1 VVLASAQWEKTNLRS
16 IHLLVVDDDPDARR
30 AVARLLEICGAEVV
44 SAETVEEAN
53 HIIVGSRPFDA
64 AIVDYQLV
72 DKNCLSII
80 SRLRSGNKPCCA
92 LMITGDPDETRGKEA
107 IAAGA
112 DDFLIKPFIAR
123 ELISAVAKT
132 VQQTRQWRARLN
144 TSYSVAPKDEP
155 GAIREES
162 DNAVGLPEYRACVEE
177 LSRRGNLSLR
187 ERQVLEQVMLGKKN
201 RDAGA
206 AIGCSERTV
215 KYHMAKILKK
225 IGVTSRNELIR
236 LLFS

>member
-1 VVLASAQWEKTNLRS
+1 LRS
-16 IHLLVVDDDPDARR
+16 IRLLVVDDDADARR
-30 AVARLLEICGAEVV
+30 SVVRLLEAYGADVV
-44 SAETVEEAN
+44 AAESAEEAN
-53 HIIVGSRPFDA
+53 RIILVSRPFDA
-64 AIVDYQLV
+64 AIVDYQLL
-72 DKNCLSII
+72 DQNGLSII
-80 SRLRSGNKPCCA
+80 SRLRSGDMPCCA
-92 LMITGDPDETRGKEA
+92 LMITGDPDVDRGLEA

-112 DDFLIKPFIAR
+112 DDFLFKPVVAR
-123 ELISAVAKT
+123 DLISAVAKT
-132 VQQTRQWRARLN
+132 VQQTKGWRARLSA
-144 TSYSVAPKDEP
+144 THVPQAELTAVRDEP
-155 GAIREES
+155 ANPI
-162 DNAVGLPEYRACVEE
+162 GLPEYGACVQE